1 MTDSHS
7 IDLHTQTIGDG
18 ERRVVFLHGLFGR
31 GKNFTRIAKGLQP
44 ECTSLLVDLPN
55 HGRSDWTEEFD
66 YRAMADHVAATLRA
80 DFAAAGPVDV
90 IGHSMGGK
98 VAMVLALRHPELVD
112 RLVVEDISPVGP
124 AAQRPRAEG
133 GDDEGE
139 ARGGE
144 DDGKNASAGSE
155 FDHLLSSLRALD
167 LDSVADRAAADAA
180 LAEPI
185 PNRTVRG
192 FLLQNLRSGDDG
204 LVWEPNLELLH
215 ASLPVIGGFP
225 DLGEAQFDH
234 PVLWVGGTRSN
245 YIRPEYGEAMRALF
259 PRTTR
264 MMIKDSGHWLHSEKP
279 EEFIAVLRGFLLG

>member
-1 MTDSHS
+1 MTDSDS
-7 IDLHTQTIGDG
+7 IDLFTRTVGDG

-31 GKNFTRIAKGLQP
+31 GKNFTRIAKGLEP

-112 RLVVEDISPVGP
+112 RLVVEDISPVGTE
-124 AAQRPRAEG
+124 AAKSRDAES
-133 GDDEGE
+133 DDAESAG
-139 ARGGE
+139 A
-144 DDGKNASAGSE
+144 DDAGSGGSE

-167 LDSVADRAAADAA
+167 LGSVTDRAAADEA
-180 LAEPI
+180 LSESI
-185 PNRTVRG
+185 PTRTVRG

-204 LVWEPNLELLH
+204 LFWEPNLELLH

-225 DLGEAQFDH
+225 ELGDARFDH
-234 PVLWVGGTRSN
+234 PVLWVGGTRSD

-264 MMIKDSGHWLHSEKP
+264 MMIKDAGHWLHSEKP
-279 EEFIAVLRGFLLG
+279 EEFIAVLRGFLLDDRD